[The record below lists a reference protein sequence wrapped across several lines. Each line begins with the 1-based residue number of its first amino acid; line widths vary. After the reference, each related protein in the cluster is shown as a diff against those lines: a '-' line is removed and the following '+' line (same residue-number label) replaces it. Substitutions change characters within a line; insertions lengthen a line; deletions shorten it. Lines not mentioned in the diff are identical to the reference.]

1 MIRHALSASLS
12 MLVATGPAA
21 AQTCSIMETQKLIP
35 EAAQASSNF
44 GYSVAI
50 EGDVMV
56 VGRPRHDVPG
66 VLSTAGSAEVYE
78 FIDGSWQRTAVL
90 RADVPSSSAQFG
102 NAVATDG
109 TVILVAASFEDV
121 TVDQVEYAQ
130 AGSIYVFEKIGGTWT
145 STQQLTANELAGG
158 GKQFGHSMDLDG
170 NMLVVGEWRANYL
183 PDSDS
188 EAGAIHVFARVG
200 NSFSHEVKLQVPES
214 SFRAHLGTSIAT
226 DDGIIVAG
234 AWQENGGGS
243 RSGAAYI
250 FGFDDGWVLLDKL
263 QAPAP
268 VTLGNFGWSCD
279 IIDGT
284 VIIGGLNY
292 FVTGGQG
299 SAFAFE
305 LAGPGNWDFVQQFNG
320 TSTAS
325 SDSFGYSTHFVDHE
339 TLLVGAT
346 LDDDGGPQT
355 GSAFLF
361 KKIAGVW
368 TQQGGAFGNAD
379 RAAGDQFSYAI
390 ASDASRFV
398 ISAIGNDDGAPQNG
412 SVHVFDLVC
421 TLPCP
426 GDIAD
431 DFGTLGADGLVSFG
445 DFLALLGLIGPC
457 PGGTPGCVGD
467 IADDFGTLNGGDG
480 MVSFGDFLALLGL
493 IGPCP

>member
-1 MIRHALSASLS
+1 MFRLLVLASLLLAS
-12 MLVATGPAA
+12 AVN
-21 AQTCSIMETQKLIP
+21 AQTCSVMQTQKLIP
-35 EAAQASSNF
+35 DVAQATSNY
-44 GYSVAI
+44 GYAVAVA
-50 EGDVMV
+50 GDVMV
-56 VGRPRHDVPG
+56 IGRPRYDEPAVG
-66 VLSTAGSAEVYE
+66 SLAGSAEVFE
-78 FIDGSWQRTAVL
+78 FIGGSWQRTDVL
-90 RADVPSSSAQFG
+90 LADVPSSSAQFG

-109 TVILVAASFEDV
+109 NVILVAASYEKL
-121 TVDQVEYAQ
+121 TVDDIDYSQ

-183 PDSDS
+183 PNSDT
-188 EAGAIHVFARVG
+188 EAGAVHVFSRTG
-200 NSFSHEVKLQVPES
+200 NSFSHEVKLQVPS
-214 SFRAHLGTSIAT
+214 ASYRAHLGSSIAT

-234 AWQENGGGS
+234 AYLEDGGGS
-243 RSGAAYI
+243 RSGAAYV

-263 QAPAP
+263 EAPAP
-268 VTLGNFGWSCD
+268 VSLGDFGWSCD

-284 VIIGGLNY
+284 IIVGGLDY

-305 LAGPGNWDFVQQFNG
+305 PTGPGNWDLAQQFNG
-320 TSTAS
+320 SSSAG

-355 GSAFLF
+355 GSVFLF

-379 RAAGDQFSYAI
+379 RAAGDQFGFSLD
-390 ASDASRFV
+390 SDGSTLV
-398 ISAIGNDDGAPQNG
+398 IPAIGNDDGAPQNG
-412 SVHVFDLVC
+412 SAHVFDLVC

-431 DFGTLGADGLVSFG
+431 DFGTLGADSMVSFG

-457 PGGTPGCVGD
+457 PGGTPGCTGD